1 MQAKKYFSLFL
12 FTILLL
18 SAFMQ
23 CSSVADASGAEQTSA
38 QLLNEA
44 GLDSTEDLSEA
55 ESKGLIFMREEEKL
69 ARDVYLTLYNL
80 WGLRVFTN
88 ISKSEQTHMNAI
100 KSLLDKYEITDPVVN
115 NDVGVFTNSDLH
127 ALFGTLKEQGSQSE
141 VEALKVGALI
151 EEIDIRDIRLEID
164 EHVDSQDVIWVYEN
178 LLNGSYN
185 HLRAFVRNLQSRGV
199 FIYTAGVKQRT
210 IRIHYKPPIIR

>member
-1 MQAKKYFSLFL
+1 MQTKKYFSLFL

-18 SAFMQ
+18 SAYTQ

-69 ARDVYLTLYNL
+69 ARDVNLTLYNL

-127 ALFGTLKEQGSQSE
+127 TLFGTLKEQGSQSQ

-185 HLRAFVRNLQSRGV
+185 HLRAFARNL
-199 FIYTAGVKQRT
+199 
-210 IRIHYKPPIIR
+210 